1 MTSRS
6 KEKSWTR
13 FHQAA
18 VNGFPGVGAVTGCAK
33 FAMLLALEIFT
44 HLLEIAFPPQPTTNT
59 LVTELSSTDIDIV
72 SHIGGSIVCKLRKRY
87 RSHKRE
93 DREECIESLCK
104 HRGGGS
110 VPDQPGASTSLTTVL
125 DRGGLTHI
133 TATALTVFNDL
144 ERTFRNCFDKIT
156 TDMSPKYYQSRVV
169 DAVTCTFYEA
179 TCESSV
185 SDDVKENVLSD
196 VIKLFFKIRCH
207 SQLQKIVRTFRI
219 KKNTA
224 RKQKPLRKVL
234 KPKV

>member
-1 MTSRS
+1 M
-6 KEKSWTR
+6 
-13 FHQAA
+13 
-18 VNGFPGVGAVTGCAK
+18 NGFPGIGAVTGCNK
-33 FAMLLALEIFT
+33 FATLLALEMFT
-44 HLLEIAFPPQPTTNT
+44 HLLEIAFPPQPTTDT
-59 LVTELSSTDIDIV
+59 LVAELSSRDIDVV

-87 RSHKRE
+87 RSRKQE
-93 DREECIESLCK
+93 DREECVDYLCS
-104 HRGGGS
+104 HRGGS
-110 VPDQPGASTSLTTVL
+110 APDQPGASTSLTAVL

-144 ERTFRNCFDKIT
+144 ERKFRNCFDKIT
-156 TDMSPKYYQSRVV
+156 SDMSPTYYQSRVV

-179 TCESSV
+179 TCESSI
-185 SDDVKENVLSD
+185 SDDVKESVLSD

-224 RKQKPLRKVL
+224 RKQKPFRKAL